1 MRRGE
6 SQGAHASRA
15 GSVGRRAGVAALLAL
30 GIGGLLGTGWAVAP
44 ASVTPARAQESLID
58 SDPAVV
64 RARADLEAAQQ
75 AAHEAESKLEATTQ
89 QQAAVQASIAD
100 HQQKIAALDAQRAE
114 LAQQRD
120 TLLEHLRQRAV
131 ALYSMGS
138 DGSTSAA
145 DLFSGS
151 VLDGARRKQL
161 GDAAS
166 RADHANAKQLEEAR
180 KTLAD
185 TQAQLRTE
193 QDALAQRQAQLESLV
208 VTLQSQQVEVDQRV
222 AEANAALDRARAI
235 GALHAAGDPVIGPNT
250 LTADQMV
257 AWFDSRGYH
266 PRLSDS
272 TVPELAQMFL
282 DEGAAEGVRGDFAF
296 AQAIVETGGFS
307 AAPGDNYS
315 GLGWCDGCA
324 QGIVFPTPRDGIRGQ
339 IQLLL
344 NYADAGSRAANLHNP
359 LSPYIWSS
367 AAAFDSYFAKG
378 WAPTW
383 SDMGHGNW
391 ATDPNYSGKV
401 IGVYNSMVS
410 FANG

>member
-6 SQGAHASRA
+6 RPGAQRA
-15 GSVGRRAGVAALLAL
+15 WRRIGAGALVALGLGVAL
-30 GIGGLLGTGWAVAP
+30 GAGWSVAP
-44 ASVTPARAQESLID
+44 ASIAPAHAQQSLID

-75 AAHEAESKLEATTQ
+75 AAHAAESELEATTQ
-89 QQAAVQASIAD
+89 HRADLEAGISD
-100 HQQKIAALDAQRAE
+100 HQQKIDTLEQQRAQ

-120 TLLEHLRQRAV
+120 ALLDHLRQRAV

-138 DGSTSAA
+138 DGTSAT
-145 DLFSGS
+145 DIFSGS
-151 VLDGARRKQL
+151 VLEGARRKQL

-166 RADHANAKQLEEAR
+166 RSDRDNARQLEETR

-185 TQAQLRTE
+185 TQASLRKE
-193 QDALAQRQAQLESLV
+193 QDSLEQQQADVDALLPKLQAQ
-208 VTLQSQQVEVDQRV
+208 QAAVDQRV
-222 AEANAALDRARAI
+222 AEANAALERARAI
-235 GALHAAGDPVIGPNT
+235 GALHAAGEPVMGPNT

-257 AWFDSRGYH
+257 AWFNAQGYR
-266 PRLSDS
+266 PRLGNTS
-272 TVPELAQMFL
+272 VAELAQIFL
-282 DEGAAEGVRGDFAF
+282 DEGAAENVRGDFAF

-307 AAPGDNYS
+307 AAPDNNYS

-324 QGIVFPTPRDGIRGQ
+324 RGIVFPTPRDGVRGQ

-344 NYADAGSRAANLHNP
+344 NYADSGSRAANLHNP
-359 LSPYIWSS
+359 LSPYVWRSS
-367 AAAFDSYFAKG
+367 DAFDSYFAKG

-401 IGVYNSMVS
+401 IGIYRSMVAS
-410 FANG
+410 AQG